1 MPISYNNAPII
12 APKCPVS
19 SVREIEDVCLRY
31 LASWKLWI
39 METWSGIEI
48 IINEY
53 ILHEIAHY
61 CEIYLQYER
70 QLNNKFNN
78 TIL

>member
-31 LASWKLWI
+31 LASWKPWI
-39 METWSGIEI
+39 METWSGIEMK
-48 IINEY
+48 INKY
-53 ILHEIAHY
+53 ILKSHIIVSI
-61 CEIYLQYER
+61 C
-70 QLNNKFNN
+70 N
-78 TIL
+78 TSDS